1 LRGEEDAPRKNPSSS
16 ISLSLPSWNRP
27 ASGKSL
33 ARAFASQKRR
43 LQLTLLCSVLTPRAA
58 AASLGQRC
66 HRRRAIA
73 CTRAGEANT
82 GEGAYLLGLVQ
93 GRFFA
98 LLLRTAFAR
107 CLRTAVARCLRA
119 TWPSGGSHFCALAT
133 GPVVALRFLL
143 RARDRPSGGSALSER
158 EVPGLRAV
166 IAAQPG
172 PHRASAN

>member
-1 LRGEEDAPRKNPSSS
+1 MLRGEEDAPRKNPSSS

-43 LQLTLLCSVLTPRAA
+43 LQPTLLCSVLTPRAA
-58 AASLGQRC
+58 AAILGQRC
-66 HRRRAIA
+66 CRRRAVA

-98 LLLRTAFAR
+98 LLCALLLRAACALLLRAACALRGPVVARTFAR
-107 CLRTAVARCLRA
+107 SRQAQWWLCAF
-119 TWPSGGSHFCALAT
+119 FCALAT
-133 GPVVALRFLL
+133 GPVVALRFQKG
-143 RARDRPSGGSALSER
+143 RCQCCAR
-158 EVPGLRAV
+158 
-166 IAAQPG
+166 
-172 PHRASAN
+172 